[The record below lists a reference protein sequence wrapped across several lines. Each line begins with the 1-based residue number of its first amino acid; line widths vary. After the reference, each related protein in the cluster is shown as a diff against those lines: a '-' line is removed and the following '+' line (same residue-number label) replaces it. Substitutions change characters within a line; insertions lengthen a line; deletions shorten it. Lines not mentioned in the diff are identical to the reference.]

1 MVSNFEYNISTKV
14 VFGKDTEKQTGSLVK
29 AFGGTKV
36 LVHYGSASAKKTGL
50 LDRVLAS
57 LDELP
62 IPYVLLGGVLP
73 NPRLSKVYEGIE
85 LCKKENVDFLLA
97 VGGGSVIDSA
107 KAIGYGLFHEGD
119 VWDFY
124 IKKREI
130 LGCYPVAAVLT
141 LSAAGSEMS
150 DSSVITNEDGWL
162 KRDAVSDSSRCK
174 FSILNPELTYTL
186 PEYQTMCGAVDI
198 MMHTMERY
206 FTAGDHMALT
216 DELAEG
222 VLRTVHQSAY
232 LLKENPLDY
241 DARANVM
248 WASSLSHN
256 SLTGMGNA
264 SGGDWAPHMIEHEIG
279 GLFDVAHGAGL
290 AAVWEAWAQ
299 YVYKTDPTRF
309 ARFGNKVFGLP
320 LTDDAQKDA
329 LAAIAAMVNFFV
341 DVRMPKNLRELG
353 INPTKEEMLRM
364 ASQATNGDAKT
375 IGSFRKLGQEDIV
388 RILEFANR

>member
-1 MVSNFEYNISTKV
+1 MVSNFQYNISTKV
-14 VFGKDTEKQTGSLVK
+14 LFGKDTEQQTGSLVK
-29 AFGGTKV
+29 AYGGTKV
-36 LVHYGSASAKKTGL
+36 LVHYGSTSAKKSGL

-57 LDELP
+57 LDALA

-85 LCKKENVDFLLA
+85 LCKKEKVDFLLA
-97 VGGGSVIDSA
+97 VGGGSVIDSC
-107 KAIGYGLFHEGD
+107 KAIGYGLYHEGD

-150 DSSVITNEDGWL
+150 DSSVITNEDGWF

-216 DELAEG
+216 DEIAEG
-222 VLRTVHQSAY
+222 ILRTVYQAAY
-232 LLKENPLDY
+232 VLKENGLDY

-256 SLTGMGNA
+256 GLTGMGNE

-279 GLFDVAHGAGL
+279 GMFDVAHGAGL
-290 AAVWEAWAQ
+290 AAVWEAWAH
-299 YVYKTDPTRF
+299 YVYKTDPDRF
-309 ARFGNKVFGLP
+309 VRFGNKVFGLP
-320 LTDDAQKDA
+320 LTDNADADA
-329 LAAIAAMVNFFV
+329 RATIAKMVGFFE
-341 DVRMPKNLRELG
+341 DVGMPMNLKQLG
-353 INPTKEEMLRM
+353 INPTKEQILQM
-364 ASQATNGDAKT
+364 ATQATNKDTKT
-375 IGSFRKLGQEDIV
+375 IGSFQKLGQQDIV

>member
-14 VFGKDTEKQTGSLVK
+14 VFGKDTEQQTGSLVK

-36 LVHYGSASAKKTGL
+36 LVHYGSASAKKSGL

-57 LDELP
+57 LDEQA

-85 LCKKENVDFLLA
+85 LCKREKVDFLLA

-107 KAIGYGLFHEGD
+107 KAIGYGLYHEGD

-130 LGCYPVAAVLT
+130 QGCYPVAAVLT

-150 DSSVITNEDGWL
+150 DSSVITNEEGCL
-162 KRDAVSDSSRCK
+162 KRDAVSDSSRCR

-222 VLRTVHQSAY
+222 VLRTVHQAAY
-232 LLKENPLDY
+232 VLKENGLDY

-256 SLTGMGNA
+256 SLTGMGNE

-279 GLFDVAHGAGL
+279 GMFDVAHGAGL
-290 AAVWEAWAQ
+290 AAVWEAWAL
-299 YVYKTDPTRF
+299 YVYKTDPARF
-309 ARFGNKVFGLP
+309 ARFGNKVFGLAVTEKP
-320 LTDDAQKDA
+320 ESDA
-329 LAAIAAMVNFFV
+329 LETITAMVSFFE
-341 DVRMPKNLRELG
+341 DIGMPKNLKELG
-353 INPTKEEMLRM
+353 ISPTKEQILQM
-364 ASQATNGDAKT
+364 ASQATNQDTKT
-375 IGSFRKLGQEDIV
+375 IGSFQKLGQEDIV
-388 RILEFANR
+388 KILELANR

>member
-1 MVSNFEYNISTKV
+1 MVTSFEYNIYTKV
-14 VFGKDTEKQTGSLVK
+14 LFGKDTERQTGRLVK

-36 LVHYGSASAKKTGL
+36 LVHYGSSSAKKSGL

-57 LDELP
+57 LDEMT

-85 LCKKENVDFLLA
+85 LCKRENVDFLLA

-107 KAIGYGLFHEGD
+107 KAIGYGLYHEGD

-130 LGCYPVAAVLT
+130 QGCCPVAAVLT
-141 LSAAGSEMS
+141 ISAAGSEMS
-150 DSSVITNEDGWL
+150 DSSVITNEDGLL

-186 PEYQTMCGAVDI
+186 PEYQTMCGVVDI

-206 FTAGDHMALT
+206 FTAGNHMAVT

-222 VLRTVHQSAY
+222 ILRTVHRSAY
-232 LLKENPLDY
+232 ILKENGLDY

-256 SLTGMGNA
+256 SLTGMGNE

-279 GLFDVAHGAGL
+279 GMFDVAHGAGL

-299 YVYKTDPTRF
+299 YVYQTDPSRF
-309 ARFGNKVFGLP
+309 ARFGNKVFDLP
-320 LTDDAQKDA
+320 LTDDVQKDA
-329 LAAIAAMVNFFV
+329 LNAIAAMVGFFE
-341 DVRMPKNLRELG
+341 DVSMPKNLGELG
-353 INPTKEEMLRM
+353 INPTKDEMLKM
-364 ASQATNGDAKT
+364 ANQATGYGTKT
-375 IGSFRKLGQEDIV
+375 IGSFRKLDEEDIFK
-388 RILEFANR
+388 ILEHANR

>member
-1 MVSNFEYNISTKV
+1 
-14 VFGKDTEKQTGSLVK
+14 VFGKETEQYAGSLVK
-29 AFGGTKV
+29 EFGGTKV
-36 LVHYGSASAKKTGL
+36 LVHYGSSSAKKSGL

-57 LDELP
+57 LDANH

-85 LCKKENVDFLLA
+85 LCKKEHVDFILA
-97 VGGGSVIDSA
+97 VGGGSVIDSC

-124 IKKREI
+124 VKKREI
-130 LGCYPVAAVLT
+130 KGCFPIGSVLT

-150 DSSVITNEDGWL
+150 DSSVITNEEGWL
-162 KRDAVSDSSRCK
+162 KRDAVSDFSRCK

-222 VLRTVHQSAY
+222 LLRTVKRAAY
-232 LLKENPLDY
+232 TLKEHPLDY
-241 DARANVM
+241 DARANMM

-256 SLTGMGNA
+256 NLTNMGNEV
-264 SGGDWAPHMIEHEIG
+264 SGDWAPHMIEHELG
-279 GLFDVAHGAGL
+279 GMFDVAHGAGL
-290 AAVWEAWAQ
+290 AAVWEAWAR
-299 YVYKTDPTRF
+299 YVYLVNPSRF
-309 ARFGNKVFGLP
+309 ARFGNAVFDLA
-320 LTDDAQKDA
+320 LSKDSKADA
-329 LAAIAAMVNFFV
+329 LATIAAMIAYFK
-341 DVRMPKNLRELG
+341 DIKMPTNLSELG
-353 INPTKEEMLRM
+353 IAPTDAQIAEM
-364 ASQATNGDAKT
+364 AKKATNGGQNT
-375 IGSFRKLGQEDIV
+375 IGSFKKLGEADIIS
-388 RILEFANR
+388 ILKLALN

>member
-1 MVSNFEYNISTKV
+1 MVTSFEYNISTKV
-14 VFGKDTEKQTGSLVK
+14 LFGKDMEQQTGRLVK
-29 AFGGTKV
+29 SFGGTKV
-36 LVHYGSASAKKTGL
+36 LVHYGSASAKKSGL

-57 LDELP
+57 LDGME

-107 KAIGYGLFHEGD
+107 KAIGYGLYHEGD

-130 LGCYPVAAVLT
+130 QGCYPVAAILT
-141 LSAAGSEMS
+141 ISAAGSEMS

-186 PEYQTMCGAVDI
+186 PEYQTMCGVVDI

-206 FTAGDHMALT
+206 FTAGAHMALT

-222 VLRTVHQSAY
+222 ILRTVHESAY
-232 LLKENPLDY
+232 VLKENGLDY

-256 SLTGMGNA
+256 SLTGMGNE

-279 GLFDVAHGAGL
+279 GMFDVAHGAGL

-299 YVYKTDPTRF
+299 YVYQTNPTRF

-320 LTDDAQKDA
+320 LTNDTQKDA
-329 LAAIAAMVNFFV
+329 LDAIAAMVGFFE
-341 DVRMPKNLRELG
+341 DINMPKNLRELG
-353 INPTKEEMLRM
+353 INPTKDEMLKM
-364 ASQATNGDAKT
+364 ANQATNNGTKT
-375 IGSFRKLGQEDIV
+375 IGSFQKLGEEDIFK
-388 RILEFANR
+388 ILELANR